1 MRAKWERFGEF
12 LSGLPAARCLRVAV
26 LIWAVYAG
34 IIVTLV
40 AVNPSG
46 RSATLEYQRA
56 TANWW
61 ASKTLYAGKNRYLYL
76 PHFAVF
82 YTPYELLP
90 DRVGEPLWRLTCMG
104 LLAWA
109 LWAAAAR
116 LAPAHREAVFL
127 VATTLIL
134 PSTFASARNGQVNM
148 PLAALFV
155 LIALALARE
164 RWWTAAVFLAL
175 TLVFKPIAIA
185 PILLCAAVY
194 PRLRLPML
202 ASLAIAAAIPLAHPN
217 PAYAF
222 GEFGAFVAK
231 LQSAGKPTGHSWC
244 DFAGMLRVFGLDL
257 PSTAQLGLRALAGL
271 LALGLCWRVVRK
283 ADRRPP
289 ARREDD
295 AGGTASTSAGVP
307 DALLQAFT
315 VLLVST
321 VYLMLFNPRTETNSY
336 VMLGAFAAVWAG
348 VEWIVFRRNSR
359 AAWLVLLCVL
369 LGTENYGWPI
379 FPLTNLW
386 AKALA
391 ASALGAWLALRIIK
405 SPPGCPVLMEV
416 TPLAVSGHP
425 AHHA

>member
-1 MRAKWERFGEF
+1 MRAKWDRLGEF
-12 LSGLPAARCLRVAV
+12 LRNLPAARCLRVAL

-34 IIVTLV
+34 VIVTLV

-90 DRVGEPLWRLTCMG
+90 DRIGEPLWRLTCMAS
-104 LLAWA
+104 LAWA
-109 LWAAAAR
+109 LWAACAR
-116 LAPAHREAVFL
+116 LAPARRESVFL
-127 VATTLIL
+127 IATALIL

-155 LIALALARE
+155 LTALALARE

-194 PRLRLPML
+194 PGLRLPML
-202 ASLAIAAAIPLAHPN
+202 ASLVVAAVIPLAHPN
-217 PAYAF
+217 PHYAL

-244 DFAGMLRVFGLDL
+244 DFAGMLRVFGPDL
-257 PSTAQLGLRALAGL
+257 PSSVQLGIRALAGL
-271 LALGLCWRVVRK
+271 ATLALCWRVVR
-283 ADRRPP
+283 RTSGPSES
-289 ARREDD
+289 RENI
-295 AGGTASTSAGVP
+295 P
-307 DALLQAFT
+307 QPLLHAFT

-321 VYLMLFNPRTETNSY
+321 IYLMLFNPRTETNSY
-336 VMLGAFAAVWAG
+336 VMLGAMVSVWAG
-348 VEWIVFRRNSR
+348 VEWIVFRRNAR
-359 AAWLVLLCVL
+359 AAWLAALCVL

-391 ASALGAWLALRIIK
+391 TSALGAWVAIRIAK
-405 SPPGCPVLMEV
+405 APPGRPVLME
-416 TPLAVSGHP
+416 
-425 AHHA
+425 